1 MYLKRELPKLQLKNV
16 SKTFHTKGV
25 ELKVLEDIDLGVE
38 EGEFLCL
45 VGPSGCGKS
54 TLLNII
60 AGLEEPDSGEIFSN
74 GHKVTGPGTDRVL
87 IFQELALFP
96 WLTVI
101 KNVEFGL
108 KMLKVDRKTREGLAL
123 EYLKM
128 VHLSKF
134 KDAYVYQ
141 LSGGMKQ
148 RVALARALAMDPEIL
163 LMDEP
168 FMALDAQTGDLLR
181 DELQHIWKE
190 TRKTIIFVT
199 HNVREAVCLGDRV
212 LVFSARPGRIK
223 KELRVE
229 YPRPR
234 HIEDPWLMEIA
245 KPILK
250 ELKVEV
256 EKFVREELGNEWIS
270 SANHLLRS
278 SDRNLG
284 DGI

>member
-1 MYLKRELPKLQLKNV
+1 MYLKEELPKLQLKNV

-25 ELKVLEDIDLGVE
+25 ELKVLENIDLGVE

-74 GHKVTGPGTDRVL
+74 GNKVTGPGTDRVL

-108 KMLKVDRKTREGLAL
+108 KMLKVDKKTREELAL

-134 KDAYVYQ
+134 KDAYVHQ

-168 FMALDAQTGDLLR
+168 FVALDAQTGDILR

-199 HNVREAVCLGDRV
+199 HNVREAVCLGERV

-223 KELRVE
+223 KEFRVE

-250 ELKVEV
+250 ELKVEI
-256 EKFVREELGNEWIS
+256 EKFVREELGNEWTS